1 VRALDRRQFLAR
13 SATLIGAGG
22 LGAIAGAVADAD
34 GRAAAPAQSAVERAR
49 ETLADEL
56 ATRVPFDAEHQ
67 AGILTRPQP
76 QSTFVALDSIA
87 PDRSTLV
94 AVLRDLSARAR
105 SLTQGDTVGAEEL
118 DDPPPDSG
126 ILGPVNAPDGLTV
139 TIAFGASLFDDRYG
153 LQALRPRRL
162 ERMPD
167 FAHDDLDPA
176 RSHGDL
182 LLSVC
187 AGQRDTVAHTVRELM
202 RSVAG
207 HLVPRW
213 SIDGF
218 QSARRGPTPANNPR
232 NLFAFRDGTAN
243 PDVEDAALMD
253 ELIWIPPAA
262 PAALTPSVSPAQ
274 VSSCGSGEPTWTAGG
289 TYQVVRTIRMHVE
302 FWDRVGMF
310 EQQRMIGRYRVTG
323 APLGGTN
330 EFEDPRYNL
339 DPEGK
344 RIPLIAHIRL
354 ANPRTPQ
361 TADQR
366 ILRRGYN
373 FDRGIDEAGD
383 LDQGLVFVAFNQDIQ
398 RQFATIQ
405 QRLEAEE
412 MTDYITPVG
421 GGYFFAPPGARGAG
435 DWVGSGLFA

>member
-1 VRALDRRQFLAR
+1 VSALDRRQFLAR
-13 SATLIGAGG
+13 SATVIGASS
-22 LGAIAGAVADAD
+22 LGAIAGAVAEAD
-34 GRAAAPAQSAVERAR
+34 GRTGAPAQSAVEQAR
-49 ETLADEL
+49 ETLAHEL
-56 ATRVPFDAEHQ
+56 SARVPFDAEHQ
-67 AGILTRPQP
+67 SGILTRAQA
-76 QSTFVALDSIA
+76 QSTLVALDSIA

-94 AVLRDLSARAR
+94 AALRDLSARAR

-139 TIAFGASLFDDRYG
+139 TIAFGASLFDHRYG
-153 LQALRPRRL
+153 LQALRPKGL
-162 ERMPD
+162 ERMPN
-167 FAHDDLDPA
+167 FAHDELDPA
-176 RSHGDL
+176 RCHGDL

-187 AGQRDTVAHTVRELM
+187 AGQRDTVVHTVRELM

-207 HLVPRW
+207 HLTPRW

-243 PDVEDAALMD
+243 PDVDDASLMD
-253 ELIWIPPAA
+253 QLIWVPA
-262 PAALTPSVSPAQ
+262 VSP
-274 VSSCGSGEPTWTAGG
+274 SSPASRGSPALASARGSREPAWTAGG

-310 EQQRMIGRYRVTG
+310 EQQNMIGRYRVSG
-323 APLGGTN
+323 APLGGIN
-330 EFEDPRYNL
+330 EFEDPRYDL
-339 DPEGK
+339 DPDGK

-354 ANPRTPQ
+354 ANPRTAQ
-361 TADQR
+361 TAEQR

-373 FDRGIDEAGD
+373 FDRGLDEAGN
-383 LDQGLVFVAFNQDIQ
+383 LDQGLMFVAFNQDIQ
-398 RQFATIQ
+398 RQFTTIQ

-412 MTDYITPVG
+412 MSDYITPVG
-421 GGYFFAPPGARGAG
+421 GGYFFAPPGSRGPG